1 MGMNEHNEELFRE
14 AIARACE
21 QESKYYEENTKDV
34 KHRFSLRY
42 RIRMWRLKRRFLS
55 KKSKK
60 RKSGILLQ
68 KRFRP
73 GRVAVAASL
82 LIAMSMTT
90 FAMEPVREG
99 IYRMIEKCFS
109 DHTDISFEKMESEI
123 LDENKEIKKFKPQ
136 KLEYVPKGYKLEG
149 EDEEETILSYSAS
162 YIGKND
168 QALSYWQ
175 TGIEYFDFSISS
187 NGGKVKIVDVNGKK
201 AYWITDQNN
210 WNSLLYVSEGYVY
223 CLSGYQEIDE
233 LVEIIE
239 KNKKIK

>member
-1 MGMNEHNEELFRE
+1 MGTNEQNEELFRE

-34 KHRFSLRY
+34 KHQFSLRH

-123 LDENKEIKKFKPQ
+123 LDENTEIKKFKPQ

-149 EDEEETILSYSAS
+149 EEVDETFFMYSADYVGINKRPLY
-162 YIGKND
+162 YI
-168 QALSYWQ
+168 Q
-175 TGIEYFDFSISS
+175 TGIEHFDFNISS
-187 NGGKVKIVDVNGKK
+187 NGKGIEKIEVKDKKGYWVKDV
-201 AYWITDQNN
+201 NN
-210 WNSLLYVSEGYVY
+210 WNTLLYVEDGYVY
-223 CLSGYQEIDE
+223 MLSGHENIDC
-233 LVEIIE
+233 LVKTLE
-239 KNKKIK
+239 KNL